1 MTYEPDEYMSQ
12 PDGAIVLEEHIR
24 YVKNREGRLV
34 KHTTTRRFQGKN
46 DYIDSQETTVLS
58 TPDW

>member
-1 MTYEPDEYMSQ
+1 MTYEPDTYMSQ
-12 PDGAIVLEEHIR
+12 PDATIVLEEHIR
-24 YVKNREGRLV
+24 YVKNKDGNLV
-34 KHTTTRRFQGKN
+34 KHITTRRFQGKN

>member
-34 KHTTTRRFQGKN
+34 KHTTTRRFQGNN

>member
-12 PDGAIVLEEHIR
+12 PDGTIVLEEHIR
-24 YVKNREGRLV
+24 YVKNKDGNLV
-34 KHTTTRRFQGKN
+34 KHITTRRFQGRG

>member
-1 MTYEPDEYMSQ
+1 MTYEPDTYMSQ
-12 PDGAIVLEEHIR
+12 PDGMIVLEEHIR
-24 YVKNREGRLV
+24 YVKNKDGNLV
-34 KHTTTRRFQGKN
+34 KHITTRRFQGKN

>member
-12 PDGAIVLEEHIR
+12 PDGTIVLEEHIR
-24 YVKNREGRLV
+24 YVKNKDGNLV
-34 KHTTTRRFQGKN
+34 KHITTRRFQGRS

>member
-1 MTYEPDEYMSQ
+1 MTYEPDENMSQ
-12 PDGAIVLEEHIR
+12 PDGTIVLEEHIR
-24 YVKNREGRLV
+24 YVKNTEGRLV

>member
-12 PDGAIVLEEHIR
+12 PDGTIVLEEHIR
-24 YVKNREGRLV
+24 YVKNGEGRLV

-58 TPDW
+58 TPVW

>member
-1 MTYEPDEYMSQ
+1 MTYEPDTYMSK
-12 PDGAIVLEEHIR
+12 PDGKTVLEEHIR
-24 YVKNREGRLV
+24 YVKNKDGNLV
-34 KHTTTRRFQGKN
+34 KHTTTRRFQGRN

>member
-24 YVKNREGRLV
+24 YVKNTEGRLV
-34 KHTTTRRFQGKN
+34 KHTTTRRFKGKN

>member
-24 YVKNREGRLV
+24 YVKNTEGLV
-34 KHTTTRRFQGKN
+34 KHTTTSAFSR
-46 DYIDSQETTVLS
+46 
-58 TPDW
+58 